1 MRIFFFKFQIQDY
14 NTSIAS
20 NGEELGKRL
29 IEQSFFHLVGYLEI
43 WRVVVWI
50 MDRALSRI

>member
-1 MRIFFFKFQIQDY
+1 MRIFFFKYQIQDY
-14 NTSIAS
+14 NGSIAS